1 MGGARAAMVYA
12 DTLRAPPTSVASRS
26 HPIPDWFAS
35 FRPSALPAATDSMGL
50 LNRSKSSPEPLE
62 PPDPDEALDLA
73 MNREEIIVRS
83 KPGSTMAEQYRRLWS
98 SIEALNP
105 DGAPRTVM
113 VTSAVMGE
121 GKTVSLLN
129 LAFAFCERPHSRVI
143 AVDAD
148 MRQPRL
154 ENYLGLPR
162 RQGFSEVLQGR
173 LPLDR
178 AIRRTAEPGLD
189 VMGAGEPPSNP
200 TKIIRIDRLKTLWH
214 NLKQRYDYVLID
226 APPAHLLT
234 EPHLI
239 GASTDGILLCVRLGA
254 TPKHLVEETSGQL
267 EAMGGNLLGVCL
279 LGADSDHKQYA

>member
-1 MGGARAAMVYA
+1 
-12 DTLRAPPTSVASRS
+12 
-26 HPIPDWFAS
+26 
-35 FRPSALPAATDSMGL
+35 
-50 LNRSKSSPEPLE
+50 
-62 PPDPDEALDLA
+62 
-73 MNREEIIVRS
+73 MNREELVLRS
-83 KPGSTMAEQYRRLWS
+83 KPASTMAEQYRRLWS

-121 GKTVSLLN
+121 GKTLSLLN

-148 MRQPRL
+148 LRQPAL
-154 ENYLGLPR
+154 ERYLGLPR

-178 AIRRTAEPGLD
+178 AIRRTSEPGLD
-189 VMGAGEPPSNP
+189 VLGAGDPPANP
-200 TKIIRIDRLKTLWH
+200 TKIIRIDRLKSLWH

-239 GASTDGILLCVRLGA
+239 GASVDGILLCVRLAA
-254 TPKHLVEETSGQL
+254 TPKNLVEETSAQL

-279 LGADSDHKQYA
+279 LGAESSHKEYV